1 MTLQTRFTS
10 ATIESALSALTR
22 EGYEAAIR
30 ANDHGMGDQYI
41 VVQDPIHH
49 SGANGAL
56 VLMGYEPTIL
66 RSYGQARKFIS
77 ERA

>member
-1 MTLQTRFTS
+1 MTLQIRFTS

-22 EGYEAAIR
+22 KGYEAAIQ
-30 ANDHGMGDQYI
+30 AKDHGMGEQYI

-49 SGANGAL
+49 SQNGAL

-66 RSYGQARKFIS
+66 RSYGQARQFILARS
-77 ERA
+77 